1 VAWAWVG
8 ARGTVAR
15 LGWAVIS
22 EEKGGAVLFRSGWL
36 WRKTSIVRF
45 GKIQAVALHESPFDR
60 RAAMARVRVDTAG
73 AGESSH
79 GVDIPYLARET
90 AQGLSRRLAAEA
102 ARTSF
107 RW

>member
-1 VAWAWVG
+1 M
-8 ARGTVAR
+8 
-15 LGWAVIS
+15 IS

-36 WRKTSIVRF
+36 WRRTSVVRF

-73 AGESSH
+73 AGEASH
-79 GVDIPYLARET
+79 GVDIPYLARDT
-90 AQGLSRRLAAEA
+90 APDPRPAGSR
-102 ARTSF
+102 ARPRGTSF